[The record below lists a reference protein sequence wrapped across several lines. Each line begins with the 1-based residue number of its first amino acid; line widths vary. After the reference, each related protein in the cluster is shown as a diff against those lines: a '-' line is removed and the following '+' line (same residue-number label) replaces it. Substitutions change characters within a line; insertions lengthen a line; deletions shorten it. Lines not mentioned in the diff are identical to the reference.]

1 MKVKTVSASVRYSKK
16 LNDGEYKTIE
26 LGAEATPGT
35 NETWEN
41 AQTRLYQ
48 ELGQQLRT
56 LWATKVNGK
65 SNNGNDGSHDGTG
78 HYCQQHGAPF
88 QRYEKEGRV
97 WYAHKAGEKW
107 CKER

>member
-26 LGAEATPGT
+26 LGADATPGT
-35 NETWEN
+35 DETWEN

-65 SNNGNDGSHDGTG
+65 AACGEDTVGSGSEHF
-78 HYCQQHGAPF
+78 CQQHGAPF
-88 QRYEKEGRV
+88 QRYEKEGRA
-97 WYAHKAGEKW
+97 WYAHKAG
-107 CKER
+107 